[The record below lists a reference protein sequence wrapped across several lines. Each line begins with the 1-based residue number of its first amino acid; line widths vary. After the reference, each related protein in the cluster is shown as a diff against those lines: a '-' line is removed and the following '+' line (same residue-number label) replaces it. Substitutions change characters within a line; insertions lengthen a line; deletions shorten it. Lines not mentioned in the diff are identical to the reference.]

1 MERKRNIM
9 ENDGKVNFGV
19 FVIRNRWWIIAAMV
33 MIFLASSSG
42 MAFLRTLSDSRVYFS
57 EKNPQLMALEALE
70 DIYSKDESILIAV
83 EPKNKNVF
91 TPEVLAAIEELTEEA
106 WKVPF
111 SRSVHSLTNFQHTRA
126 EGDELVVEDL
136 VKSAM
141 ELPDEEIRKVQNRA
155 LNESLLVNRLVSPSG
170 HVAGI
175 SILAVRPEKDPLET
189 VEIMDHVSQM
199 LNDFRQRHPEL
210 RVYTTG
216 AIPLNNAFYEASNRD
231 MMTLTPVMF
240 VVMVIM
246 MAFLIRSLSG
256 LLATLMV
263 IVASASTAMGFAG
276 WKGIYITD
284 ATASAPVIILTLAV
298 ADSIHILSTAFFEMR
313 RGRPKNDALVEALRV
328 NFHPVFLTSITTAI
342 GFLSM
347 NFSEVPPFRELGN
360 IVAVGVLAAYGYSI
374 FLLPAVMSILPVR
387 VRGKTGDARL
397 SVEKLGNFVI
407 QRRTVLFWGML
418 VFLLMLSAGLFR
430 IELSDNFVEYFDER
444 YAIRRDSDFIQNNLT
459 GMDLIEY
466 TLGTGEEGG
475 INSPEYLSKVEEF
488 ARWFRS
494 QPEVIHVN
502 SLTDIMKRLNRNMHG
517 DDPAY
522 YKVPED
528 RELAAQYLLLYEMS
542 LPFGLDM
549 NSRINLD
556 KSASRFTVT
565 LKHISTARLR
575 DVEKRGNRWLK
586 DNAPGIFSPATGIS
600 IMFAHI
606 SERNIRSMLRG
617 VAVALILISMILIF
631 AFRSLKIGL
640 FSLLPNLLPA
650 LMAFGFWGLV
660 VERVNLAVS
669 VVGAIS
675 LGIIVDD
682 TVHFLSKCLRARR
695 EMNMDIME
703 AVRYSFSMVGTAIIT
718 TSLVLIAGFLVLAAS
733 GFAINSTMGLLTAL
747 TIAFALLAD
756 FFFLP
761 PLLIR
766 MEVKKR

>member
-1 MERKRNIM
+1 
-9 ENDGKVNFGV
+9 
-19 FVIRNRWWIIAAMV
+19 
-33 MIFLASSSG
+33 
-42 MAFLRTLSDSRVYFS
+42 
-57 EKNPQLMALEALE
+57 
-70 DIYSKDESILIAV
+70 
-83 EPKNKNVF
+83 
-91 TPEVLAAIEELTEEA
+91 
-106 WKVPF
+106 
-111 SRSVHSLTNFQHTRA
+111 
-126 EGDELVVEDL
+126 DELVVEDL

-397 SVEKLGNFVI
+397 S
-407 QRRTVLFWGML
+407 
-418 VFLLMLSAGLFR
+418 
-430 IELSDNFVEYFDER
+430 
-444 YAIRRDSDFIQNNLT
+444 
-459 GMDLIEY
+459 
-466 TLGTGEEGG
+466 
-475 INSPEYLSKVEEF
+475 
-488 ARWFRS
+488 
-494 QPEVIHVN
+494 
-502 SLTDIMKRLNRNMHG
+502 
-517 DDPAY
+517 
-522 YKVPED
+522 
-528 RELAAQYLLLYEMS
+528 
-542 LPFGLDM
+542 
-549 NSRINLD
+549 
-556 KSASRFTVT
+556 
-565 LKHISTARLR
+565 
-575 DVEKRGNRWLK
+575 
-586 DNAPGIFSPATGIS
+586 
-600 IMFAHI
+600 
-606 SERNIRSMLRG
+606 
-617 VAVALILISMILIF
+617 
-631 AFRSLKIGL
+631 
-640 FSLLPNLLPA
+640 
-650 LMAFGFWGLV
+650 
-660 VERVNLAVS
+660 
-669 VVGAIS
+669 
-675 LGIIVDD
+675 
-682 TVHFLSKCLRARR
+682 
-695 EMNMDIME
+695 
-703 AVRYSFSMVGTAIIT
+703 
-718 TSLVLIAGFLVLAAS
+718 
-733 GFAINSTMGLLTAL
+733 
-747 TIAFALLAD
+747 
-756 FFFLP
+756 
-761 PLLIR
+761 
-766 MEVKKR
+766 